1 LYKYTLFIN
10 KDITFTITFYCST
23 LHSTQY
29 TYSRCTRRA
38 SSIWAGP
45 ASSQAADQLVAFTV
59 TGSGSRKEARA
70 SEPASQTRTCCP
82 ATRRADTW
90 RSRGPKPPPVLPGVV
105 VLGQQHHQCVREL
118 LVLFVPCRL
127 VAVLSAVQAGRDEH
141 RRTSA
146 RHNTGRG
153 GGLEEDHTG
162 QGIAWAAADGCM
174 VACTVRQA
182 AGCTAHGLVDPLRAA
197 VSFECGFW
205 SFPCFLSSN

>member
-1 LYKYTLFIN
+1 MEEPRAK
-10 KDITFTITFYCST
+10 
-23 LHSTQY
+23 
-29 TYSRCTRRA
+29 A
-38 SSIWAGP
+38 SSSPPRCGGAG
-45 ASSQAADQLVAFTV
+45 
-59 TGSGSRKEARA
+59 TGKVD
-70 SEPASQTRTCCP
+70 P
-82 ATRRADTW
+82 
-90 RSRGPKPPPVLPGVV
+90 
-105 VLGQQHHQCVREL
+105 GQQHHQCVREL

-182 AGCTAHGLVDPLRAA
+182 AGCTAHGLVDPLRAG
-197 VSFECGFW
+197 VSSVVFGRFLAFCRQINDVNVPCCSVFLVISSSRACSLLLPCW
-205 SFPCFLSSN
+205 SSVPQLVTRSNRPG